1 MRIARFTLSLI
12 FITQFFCAPIATA
25 DDEGGEPKPV
35 VNFDFPMDMKAI
47 CKLPEYPAAAV
58 RRGIEGDTKLTL
70 HIDEH
75 GKIAAFDL
83 LQSAGWKIL
92 DMSIMNHLSGCQ
104 LLPPGNYAPQTKI
117 FVLHWQYDHG
127 YSSRAELDLASCK
140 KSASLRIAQNK
151 DIANDI
157 VVGVMVSS
165 GGKVVD
171 AIIQWGSGDEA
182 LDKESLRI
190 ARSCEFF
197 PAEYQG
203 KRVAKAESLRFI
215 GQND

>member
-1 MRIARFTLSLI
+1 MQVARFALSLI
-12 FITQFFCAPIATA
+12 IIAQFFCAPLVAA
-25 DDEGGEPKPV
+25 SDEDGEPAPAVK
-35 VNFDFPMDMKAI
+35 FDFSMDMEAI

-58 RRGIEGDTKLTL
+58 RRGIEGDTKLKL

-104 LLPPGNYAPQTKI
+104 LLPPGHYAPQSKI
-117 FVLHWQYDHG
+117 FVLHWLYEQG

-140 KSASLRIAQNK
+140 KSATLRIAENK

-165 GGKVVD
+165 SGKVVD

-190 ARSCEFF
+190 ARSCEFT
-197 PAEYQG
+197 PAEFRG
-203 KRVAKAESLRFI
+203 KRVAKAESLRLI
-215 GQND
+215 GLTN